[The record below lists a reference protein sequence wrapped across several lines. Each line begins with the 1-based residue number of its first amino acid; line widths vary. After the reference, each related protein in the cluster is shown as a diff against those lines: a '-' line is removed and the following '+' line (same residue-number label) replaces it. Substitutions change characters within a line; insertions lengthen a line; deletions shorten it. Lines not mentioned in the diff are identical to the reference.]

1 MSQERILVVDDE
13 VSVRDIVAA
22 LLSRSGYIATIVE
35 SADEA
40 LTYLQQDPTYDL
52 VLTDIMMPGTDGLHL
67 LDQLTADHPSLPV
80 VMLTAVHDVHVVT
93 NAFRRGAAD
102 YLIKPFE
109 RAQLESVVSR
119 AVEHGRLRKQKNLYL
134 HNLEDMVS
142 ARTSRLREAVQDL
155 ERSYDITLEA
165 MGDALDLRDQE
176 TEGHSKRV
184 TAYAIAIARAMS
196 VQADDLKVIA
206 RGAFLH
212 DIGKIATP
220 DSILLK
226 PGRLDHEEKAIMREH
241 CERGYEMIRKIPF
254 LREAAEIVY
263 THQECFDG
271 SGYPRGLQGNEIP
284 LGARIFAI
292 ADTLDAMTSDRPY
305 RKGTNFAAA
314 SQEITRCSGTQFDP
328 SIVDIFLNMPLDSW
342 PQLRADIERLTPSV
356 LSSTLWRPQL
366 RTASKPTSIA
376 DAR

>member
-1 MSQERILVVDDE
+1 MSQARILVVDDE
-13 VSVRDIVAA
+13 APVRSIVAA
-22 LLSRSGYIATIVE
+22 LLARSGFTATIAE
-35 SADEA
+35 GAEQA
-40 LTYLQQDPTYDL
+40 LAYLQQDPTYDL
-52 VLTDIMMPGTDGLHL
+52 VLTDIMMPGTDGLNL
-67 LDQLTADHPSLPV
+67 LDQLTVDYPSLPV
-80 VMLTAVHDVHVVT
+80 VMLTAVHDIHVAT
-93 NAFRRGAAD
+93 DAFRRGAID

-109 RAQLESVVSR
+109 RAQLENVVSR

-142 ARTSRLREAVQDL
+142 ARTSRLREAMLDL

-184 TAYAIAIARAMS
+184 TAYTIAIARAMD
-196 VQADDLKVIA
+196 VQADDLKIIA

-220 DSILLK
+220 DNILLK
-226 PGRLDHEEKAIMREH
+226 PGRLNPEEMAIMREH

-254 LREAAEIVY
+254 LRDAAEIVY
-263 THQECFDG
+263 AHQERFDG
-271 SGYPRGLQGNEIP
+271 TGYPRGLQGTQIP

-305 RKGTNFAAA
+305 RKGTTFEAAKK
-314 SQEITRCSGTQFDP
+314 EITHCSNHQFDP
-328 SIVDIFLNMPLDSW
+328 TIVEVFLSMPTESW
-342 PQLRADIERLTPSV
+342 TDLRAEIERLSPAI
-356 LSSTLWRPQL
+356 LSAKLCHPEVAQDRV
-366 RTASKPTSIA
+366 AV
-376 DAR
+376 